1 MFKNPGQKLQDWGHV
16 FFWIEAV
23 GALIGGIVL
32 MFKTTIWWGLLCI
45 LGGVAVA
52 YFLAL
57 LVIAFGTLVEN
68 SEPVEEVHKLPPLVA
83 NSPKIPVT
91 DKQPAKA
98 DAASAVTMATCP
110 KCGTMQK
117 KANKICYVCYTE
129 L

>member
-32 MFKTTIWWGLLCI
+32 MFETTFWWGLLCI

-52 YFLAL
+52 YFTAL
-57 LVIAFGTLVEN
+57 LIIAFGTLVEN
-68 SEPVEEVHKLPPLVA
+68 SEPAHDPLPPLVA
-83 NSPKIPVT
+83 SAPQIPVG
-91 DKQPAKA
+91 DKKPAPAKPVSNVA
-98 DAASAVTMATCP
+98 MATCP
-110 KCGTMQK
+110 KCGTVQK
-117 KANKICYVCYTE
+117 KANRTCYVCYTD